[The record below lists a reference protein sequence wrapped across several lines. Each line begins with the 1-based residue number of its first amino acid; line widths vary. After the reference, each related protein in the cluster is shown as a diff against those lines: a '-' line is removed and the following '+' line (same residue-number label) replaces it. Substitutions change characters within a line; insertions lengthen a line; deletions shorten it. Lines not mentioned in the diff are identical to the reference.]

1 MNIQEIL
8 SQPDGSLDNITINL
22 DHLEQKEKYAVI
34 PQILTN
40 CSLGGVVT
48 IVGLEVFEFGRAIS
62 ESTKTLDEVNQI
74 INAVKSMDTLDNI
87 KRFLLQYNFRTI
99 SVKRDNGFY
108 VCTTRHTV

>member
-8 SQPDGSLDNITINL
+8 SQPDGSVDNIVVNL
-22 DHLEQKEKYAVI
+22 DQFEQKEKYALI
-34 PQILTN
+34 PQILAK

-62 ESTKTLDEVNQI
+62 ESTKTLDEINQV

-87 KRFLLQYNFRTI
+87 KRCLLGYNFRTI
-99 SVKRDNGFY
+99 SVKRDNGHY
-108 VCTTRHTV
+108 VCTTRHTM